1 MVNSKKS
8 NAVCAAMLAATAF
21 LGACTSLPPMQDPQ
35 TYTTMNC
42 EALSRERAAVEANKN
57 YHEDNSSFGF
67 IDLLGAVA
75 EGLAMG
81 AGNASL
87 ASQQHAANAQLQ
99 QSHDSSKETADAYA
113 RRTELLDK
121 VSAVRKCS

>member
-1 MVNSKKS
+1 
-8 NAVCAAMLAATAF
+8 
-21 LGACTSLPPMQDPQ
+21 MQDPQ

-42 EALSRERAAVEANKN
+42 EALSRERAAVEANKD

-67 IDLLGAVA
+67 FDVLGAVV

-99 QSHDSSKETADAYA
+99 QSRDSSRESADAYA

-121 VSAVRKCS
+121 VSSVRKCS